1 MKAQVQRAQNLLD
14 RKNPKPIEALAQ
26 LKPLLKSPD
35 APWPIFHFAGVAYAL
50 LNDNERCEQMMRK
63 ALEAGSTEPESFH
76 TLSVALYKLENY
88 AEAESFARQ
97 AVAMRPDFMKGL
109 LNLGQILQAQARLEE
124 ALQVYARANQLDP
137 RNAVIA
143 FKIGSIYQ
151 NLGNFDKAKE
161 LFEIAAQMD
170 PTYDAPVIE
179 RASSLIKTRDFE
191 AGEALLNDF
200 LVRKPNSVEA
210 RSLLADSK
218 KDQSL
223 YDEAIALYKGVLDD
237 NPRIPGVRV
246 NYGLCLQEMGRY
258 DEAEKEYLRALEYPP
273 TMMEAMSNYLMVMH
287 YNPERTR
294 EYIFEAHKKWD
305 AFFAPAERPE
315 RPVPADRSPSKRL
328 RVGFVSGGFRS
339 HPVGWMITRGLE
351 ELPVDQFEIYCYT
364 TNNIND
370 KITQRIATRADKW
383 RSVVG
388 FNDAVVANMIRE
400 DEIDILVELS
410 GHAGDNRL
418 RAVAMEPA
426 PVIMKWVGGLFNST
440 GLQSVDYL
448 LSDWHET
455 PEGVEDFYTEK
466 LVRMPDDYI
475 CFMPPAY
482 SPEVSTLP
490 ASKNGFVTFGCFN
503 NPSKINPELLGQWA
517 RLLARVPGSKL
528 FLKSGQYD
536 SVEFQGRVLAALAD
550 AGIDADRVLFEGRS
564 PHEDLLGA
572 YGRVDIAL
580 DPWPYS
586 GGLSTCE
593 ALWMG
598 VPVVTYP
605 GPTFAG
611 RHSVTHL
618 HNSGLG
624 EMVADSWDAYVDIAA
639 GLADDLDALAGLR
652 ARLRDQ
658 VSSSPLCDGERFGAA
673 LSQAF
678 RKVWHA
684 YVDGK
689 LKQDHIAVELG
700 DGSGTVI
707 SIEKDKTATESVDKV
722 DEPSSSIL
730 ESTNAVKAEI
740 KQTKTP
746 ASIEAIEPSNELLDT
761 EADKVATGIEN
772 THLNGTGQNN
782 AQNED
787 IDSGISTSDKKPFDL
802 DEFLET
808 LPFDPEEFVVDTEE
822 AWYLP
827 LLDGTRLCVPP
838 SITDP
843 VSHALLEKQQWYE
856 PEIEFLKNYLKPGMT
871 VLELNASYGM
881 FSVPMAL
888 AVGKEGRVNV
898 WVEKKKDRA
907 FLLKSAHLNNLEN
920 IVALDADPALKCEID
935 DFDVLIASDV
945 QEFRDLKST
954 NPKVVLFSKPT
965 DDETAEQ
972 LFQTIA
978 ETGFKPYLYIEAVG
992 ILTEIG
998 LQDISE
1004 PHITRIVALHGDEV
1018 HRLQEAGLI
1027 FSNEEVISEPDSD
1040 YWKNRL
1046 SEMLW
1051 SEKVVE
1057 EWSNLPAGEAVS
1069 VYLQALNWALLGSE
1083 VERSGSSRANALLKA
1098 AGQLVDLFNS
1108 GFVYRPVALT
1118 LIRVLSDLGKRSQAL
1133 EILKKVLQTKS
1144 EAEENK
1150 LSLPF
1155 VPVLKMQEAIPVR
1168 DNFSNWITVRN
1179 IESWILLNNLS
1190 IHNANQDT
1198 IKLLAGLHDNPETS
1212 VLIERLYTVATM
1224 RSNGGF
1230 FSQFG
1235 EDKILDE
1242 IHTPTRKRGFYVDIG
1257 AFDPMKYSNTL
1268 RMNLFGWEGVNIDAN
1283 EDSIKKFEKAR
1294 PTDKNIYAAVTENN
1308 GTVNFFKAGK
1318 LGEVNTLSAKHRQ
1331 KWQKRGIEYDA
1342 IQVPSRRLEDILD
1355 EVVPEGQQI
1364 DFMSIDVE
1372 EAEMGV
1378 LNSNNWEKYR
1388 PNNICIEIHEDSM
1401 QDVKRTD
1408 KYRYIKE
1415 KGYEIYFFIKP
1426 TAYFV
1431 DTFNNLETDVSHVL
1445 INSKHSETFIDLFK
1459 LGRPSTNNTFFVDTV
1474 KSIPQYSVPC
1484 KADSIIFFNSG
1495 LTLSSVVYEIV
1506 RRKTK
1511 LIFIHGLFFGWQKKI
1526 VLDVKKIGIPIVWH
1540 IWGGDLYYPIIGKR
1554 LMTDVSEAIVGVTTR
1569 TVGDLDILKNTMG
1582 KRSVSLGFQLVVL
1595 PTTEEIRI

>member
-50 LNDNERCEQMMRK
+50 LNDHERCEQMMRK

-97 AVAMRPDFMKGL
+97 AVAMRPDFMKAL
-109 LNLGQILQAQARLEE
+109 LNLGQVLQSQARLEE

-179 RASSLIKTRDFE
+179 RAASLIKTRDFE
-191 AGEALLNDF
+191 AGEALLKEF

-315 RPVPADRSPSKRL
+315 RPVPADRSPDRRL
-328 RVGFVSGGFRS
+328 RVGFVSGGFRG

-440 GLQSVDYL
+440 GLRSVDYL

-455 PEGVEDFYTEK
+455 PEGVEEFYTEK

-475 CFMPPAY
+475 CFMPPSYA
-482 SPEVSTLP
+482 PDVTALP
-490 ASKNGFVTFGCFN
+490 ALENGFVTFGCFN

-639 GLADDLDALAGLR
+639 GLADDLEALAGLR

-658 VSSSPLCDGERFGAA
+658 VAASPLCDGERFGAA
-673 LSQAF
+673 LSLAF
-678 RKVWHA
+678 RKVWRA

-689 LKQDHIAVELG
+689 LKHDHIAVEFG
-700 DGSGTVI
+700 DGGLNFVSEELAVVETKGRVV
-707 SIEKDKTATESVDKV
+707 ETESISSPQDRTSDIDGESTNEEISSKTNIMEAKTDKLSTELTKNGLSVNGSVGSVENEENATGVKNGPTGSSDQEIDKVARYEWKRGNHSNILVNGNNDTFYSVPDSLEVMSTYVMLEQGQWFDGEVGFVHDYLDEGMRIVDIGAGFGAYAMQASKKVGVTGKVYAFEPEKSMRKHLDISKVENGLTNLEVLGRALGNVPGEMGLSQAATPELTELHTDGKDVQVVTFDSWWHFEGKPELGLVKIDVNGREMDVLKGAERFLSETSTVLIISASDAGSSQDAMVELLGSLGYSFFDFIAGVGLLSPVEDWSQRDTYAQNVVAVKTDRVAELMQQGWIHDEHAEV
-722 DEPSSSIL
+722 DEP
-730 ESTNAVKAEI
+730 EI
-740 KQTKTP
+740 GYWKQCLSALP
-746 ASIEAIEPSNELLDT
+746 WT
-761 EADKVATGIEN
+761 EGVFAD
-772 THLNGTGQNN
+772 
-782 AQNED
+782 
-787 IDSGISTSDKKPFDL
+787 
-802 DEFLET
+802 
-808 LPFDPEEFVVDTEE
+808 
-822 AWYLP
+822 W
-827 LLDGTRLCVPP
+827 
-838 SITDP
+838 
-843 VSHALLEKQQWYE
+843 EKNSLI
-856 PEIEFLKNYLKPGMT
+856 PDHKNY
-871 VLELNASYGM
+871 Y
-881 FSVPMAL
+881 
-888 AVGKEGRVNV
+888 R
-898 WVEKKKDRA
+898 
-907 FLLKSAHLNNLEN
+907 
-920 IVALDADPALKCEID
+920 ALDYICGAEGLAL
-935 DFDVLIASDV
+935 SD
-945 QEFRDLKST
+945 EEKST
-954 NPKVVLFSKPT
+954 KSRKAVLLLAAAQELISKYN
-965 DDETAEQ
+965 
-972 LFQTIA
+972 
-978 ETGFKPYLYIEAVG
+978 TGEG
-992 ILTEIG
+992 G
-998 LQDISE
+998 
-1004 PHITRIVALHGDEV
+1004 
-1018 HRLQEAGLI
+1018 
-1027 FSNEEVISEPDSD
+1027 
-1040 YWKNRL
+1040 
-1046 SEMLW
+1046 
-1051 SEKVVE
+1051 
-1057 EWSNLPAGEAVS
+1057 VS
-1069 VYLQALNWALLGSE
+1069 
-1083 VERSGSSRANALLKA
+1083 
-1098 AGQLVDLFNS
+1098 
-1108 GFVYRPVALT
+1108 VALT
-1118 LIRVLSDLGKRSQAL
+1118 LVRVLNTLGKRDQAVAVMQKLMQDSKMGQENMDMSLPFLRPIPTMDSTAIRTEFAKWLMVRVVESWLLLKDLTGYLSAKTETKLREVLDGNL
-1133 EILKKVLQTKS
+1133 ECNFGINHNLKLKKYLIKDIEKSLNLPSEIAKVNIGTRDVYIPKNEIFRLKNIFIEHEYSLPQEVSITDDSVIVDIGGNVGAFALYAVAWNENAKIFCFEPNPQVFPLLELNTQSCKNISRYFFGLGNNNETITLYQNPYNTGASSTSYIHPESTKVDIHIKNAIEQFEGIGLKKVD
-1144 EAEENK
+1144 
-1150 LSLPF
+1150 
-1155 VPVLKMQEAIPVR
+1155 VLKIDTEGAEVAILESLQKYL
-1168 DNFSNWITVRN
+1168 SN
-1179 IESWILLNNLS
+1179 
-1190 IHNANQDT
+1190 
-1198 IKLLAGLHDNPETS
+1198 IKIIML
-1212 VLIERLYTVATM
+1212 
-1224 RSNGGF
+1224 
-1230 FSQFG
+1230 
-1235 EDKILDE
+1235 
-1242 IHTPTRKRGFYVDIG
+1242 
-1257 AFDPMKYSNTL
+1257 
-1268 RMNLFGWEGVNIDAN
+1268 
-1283 EDSIKKFEKAR
+1283 
-1294 PTDKNIYAAVTENN
+1294 
-1308 GTVNFFKAGK
+1308 
-1318 LGEVNTLSAKHRQ
+1318 
-1331 KWQKRGIEYDA
+1331 EYH
-1342 IQVPSRRLEDILD
+1342 SLEDR
-1355 EVVPEGQQI
+1355 
-1364 DFMSIDVE
+1364 
-1372 EAEMGV
+1372 A
-1378 LNSNNWEKYR
+1378 
-1388 PNNICIEIHEDSM
+1388 
-1401 QDVKRTD
+1401 
-1408 KYRYIKE
+1408 
-1415 KGYEIYFFIKP
+1415 
-1426 TAYFV
+1426 
-1431 DTFNNLETDVSHVL
+1431 
-1445 INSKHSETFIDLFK
+1445 K
-1459 LGRPSTNNTFFVDTV
+1459 L
-1474 KSIPQYSVPC
+1474 
-1484 KADSIIFFNSG
+1484 
-1495 LTLSSVVYEIV
+1495 
-1506 RRKTK
+1506 
-1511 LIFIHGLFFGWQKKI
+1511 
-1526 VLDVKKIGIPIVWH
+1526 
-1540 IWGGDLYYPIIGKR
+1540 
-1554 LMTDVSEAIVGVTTR
+1554 
-1569 TVGDLDILKNTMG
+1569 LDILCDFTLYSPERLLSNGVGTIKCINNNF
-1582 KRSVSLGFQLVVL
+1582 LFN
-1595 PTTEEIRI
+1595 